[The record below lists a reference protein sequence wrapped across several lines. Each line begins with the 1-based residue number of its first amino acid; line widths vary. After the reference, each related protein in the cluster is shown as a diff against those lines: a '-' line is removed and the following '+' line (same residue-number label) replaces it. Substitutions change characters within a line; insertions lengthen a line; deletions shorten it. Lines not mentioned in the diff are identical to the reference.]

1 MAPSSAGTPQH
12 LDPSIDTGSSFP
24 FGWMRAEKH
33 WHDLPNILDVMDY
46 LSRTTMIQ
54 VSRHSETMAMV
65 QSLRLGEAQSAQ
77 LVKWH
82 EGHVKQLK
90 GLSDAQRPLA
100 QKVQRIP
107 HFSLSFA
114 FTPQAQSGSQS
125 KTHHILLVREP
136 AARYS

>member
-1 MAPSSAGTPQH
+1 
-12 LDPSIDTGSSFP
+12 
-24 FGWMRAEKH
+24 MRAEKH
-33 WHDLPNILDVMDY
+33 WHDLPKTLDVMDY
-46 LSRTTMIQ
+46 LSRTTMVQ

-125 KTHHILLVREP
+125 NTHHILLVGSTSSDSP
-136 AARYS
+136 PSKFGSQAAAMLT